1 MNEPLDVPIFTMPN
15 TCCSQQ
21 SRSPRSVPMM
31 APETEMR
38 LPSIMNM
45 RRMRVSGAPRLLS
58 VATSSFLSIM
68 SIESEPMMLK
78 QAMTRMNVRKK
89 YARTFSICMM
99 R

>member
-1 MNEPLDVPIFTMPN
+1 
-15 TCCSQQ
+15 
-21 SRSPRSVPMM
+21 
-31 APETEMR
+31 
-38 LPSIMNM
+38 
-45 RRMRVSGAPRLLS
+45 
-58 VATSSFLSIM
+58 M